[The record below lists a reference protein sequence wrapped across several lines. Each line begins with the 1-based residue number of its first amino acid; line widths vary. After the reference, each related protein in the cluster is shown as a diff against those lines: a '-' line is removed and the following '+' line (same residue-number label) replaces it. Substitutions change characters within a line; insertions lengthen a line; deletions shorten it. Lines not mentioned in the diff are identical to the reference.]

1 MTKTEIYDAAELLDE
16 REHLQLIT
24 AMWRSHIARYGDP
37 GQERSWYERN
47 KWVDILIVSL
57 ASLLLVCILASC
69 TSTVEQTSTALD
81 GTVTV
86 TKRTFKFDGGAL
98 GNIIGV
104 SGTSGTYRIPTV
116 TPTK

>member
-37 GQERSWYERN
+37 RPERSWYERN
-47 KWVDILIVSL
+47 RWVDILIVSL
-57 ASLLLVCILASC
+57 AALLLVCMLASC

-98 GNIIGV
+98 GNIIGL
-104 SGTSGTYRIPTV
+104 SGTMDTYRIPTV
-116 TPTK
+116 TVTK